1 MIRQSLELESDS
13 ADCLRT
19 RALPAPR
26 ERLHRTTPCAGV
38 RDHAVTGDR
47 FRDINRAIPAK
58 RLEQTLDTAMLVS
71 KHDLQREHFLTMSL
85 KTEMTRLDDSCVHRP
100 DGDFVH
106 LVTAYSTESMCPRW
120 TLARQP
126 AGRSVIGPVASHWI
140 QVGMPN
146 RSHTTLLGDLA
157 LEPRG
162 LPTTKAERCIF
173 ARDERAE
180 YRELATLIVTDH
192 AGYAHAIA
200 PFRHAEQ
207 RDNPPSG
214 ETRILEDSPCF

>member
-1 MIRQSLELESDS
+1 
-13 ADCLRT
+13 
-19 RALPAPR
+19 
-26 ERLHRTTPCAGV
+26 
-38 RDHAVTGDR
+38 
-47 FRDINRAIPAK
+47 
-58 RLEQTLDTAMLVS
+58 
-71 KHDLQREHFLTMSL
+71 
-85 KTEMTRLDDSCVHRP
+85 
-100 DGDFVH
+100 
-106 LVTAYSTESMCPRW
+106 
-120 TLARQP
+120 
-126 AGRSVIGPVASHWI
+126 VIGPVASHWI

-162 LPTTKAERCIF
+162 LPTTKCERCIF

-214 ETRILEDSPCF
+214 ETRILEDPPCF